1 MMLSFLTKRFF
12 DSIIVLLCLCT
23 TTFFLIRFVPGGPF
37 DQEHALTPETL
48 KNLSKF
54 YGYDVSLYQQ
64 YGRYLWNLVQG
75 DLGPSMRYPGYSVN
89 QLLKERVRV
98 SLELGFWAILLAIF
112 IGGFIGILAAIYHNR
127 WPDKVLMGLC
137 LFGLS
142 LPTFVLGPIFLLIFS
157 LKLGWFQAVGWTH
170 WSDRILP
177 ALTLSWMYSG
187 YIARLMRTSC
197 LDVLSQPFIRTALAK
212 GLNKR
217 QVFIFHVLKNAL
229 NPVLT
234 YLGPT
239 TAAIMSGSLVIESL
253 FQIPG
258 AGSLFISAVG
268 QRDTALLLG
277 TVLYFAVLI
286 LLLNFCVDIA
296 LSICNPKQK
305 AL

>member
-1 MMLSFLTKRFF
+1 MLSFLIKRFF

-23 TTFFLIRFVPGGPF
+23 MTFFLIRFVPGGPF
-37 DQEHALTPETL
+37 DQEHALSPETL

-54 YGYDVSLYQQ
+54 YGYDAPLYQQ

-89 QLLKERVRV
+89 QLLKERVHV
-98 SLELGFWAILLAIF
+98 SLELGFWAILLATF
-112 IGGFIGILAAIYHNR
+112 SGGSIGILASIYHNR
-127 WPDKVLMGLC
+127 WPDKLLMGLC

-142 LPTFVLGPIFLLIFS
+142 LPTFVLGPIFLLTFS
-157 LKLGWFQAVGWTH
+157 LKLGWCQAVGWAH

-177 ALTLSWMYSG
+177 TLTLSWMYSG

-197 LDVLSQPFIRTALAK
+197 LDVLSQPFIKTALSK
-212 GLNKR
+212 GLSKP
-217 QVFIFHVLKNAL
+217 QVFVFHVLKNAL

-305 AL
+305 IL